1 MRLAYLARF
10 SASQFASISLAY
22 IVDIEMNM
30 YCYCCSNRLFS
41 DCCEPI
47 IKNISAL
54 DPEQLM
60 RSRFSAYAVKNY
72 AYVLATYAPE
82 QRRNLDLSTLRE
94 SAKNTRWL
102 KLDVLGYS
110 EKDAV
115 GLVEFIATYALD
127 ADYFCIHELSSFI
140 KQDAHW
146 YYTTGVMQNKS
157 GKFTPNRND
166 ECPCGS
172 AKKYKKCCRT

>member
-1 MRLAYLARF
+1 
-10 SASQFASISLAY
+10 
-22 IVDIEMNM
+22 M

-47 IKNISAL
+47 IKNTSAL

-82 QRRNLDLSTLRE
+82 QRRSLNLSTLRK
-94 SAKNTRWL
+94 STNNTRWL
-102 KLDVLGYS
+102 KLDVLGSS
-110 EKDAV
+110 ERDAV
-115 GLVEFIATYALD
+115 GIVEFIATYALD
-127 ADYFCIHELSSFI
+127 TDYFRIHELSSFI

-172 AKKYKKCCRT
+172 AIKYKKCCRK